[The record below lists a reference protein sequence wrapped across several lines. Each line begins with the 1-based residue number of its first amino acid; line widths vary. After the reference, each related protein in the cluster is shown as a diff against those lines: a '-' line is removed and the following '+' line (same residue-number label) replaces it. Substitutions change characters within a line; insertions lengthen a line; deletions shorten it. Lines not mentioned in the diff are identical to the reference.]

1 MDKTQLQKISDYINI
16 TYDLNTGVYENSIY
30 VSVWNQSLTDTY
42 DIEMSKEQIED
53 FHKEFL
59 NNKLNK

>member
-16 TYDLNTGVYENSIY
+16 TYNLNTGVYENSIY

-42 DIEMSKEQIED
+42 DIEMSKEQIDD
-53 FHKEFL
+53 FNKEFL
-59 NNKLNK
+59 NNNLNK

>member
-1 MDKTQLQKISDYINI
+1 MTLTQLQKISDYINI
-16 TYDLNTGVYENSIY
+16 TYNLNTGVYENSIY

-53 FHKEFL
+53 FNKEFL
-59 NNKLNK
+59 NNNLNK